1 MVFRSVCKLQNRV
14 PEEQTVQV
22 RRRAWTV
29 PGNSLTTLIRYAVG
43 WKKTR
48 RGETDNNRGISKA
61 INKVSRANADN
72 RKVNNRGS
80 KAKRA
85 SKANAGSRVNRDN
98 QVSKV
103 RRMGNN
109 KGANKRA
116 EPRTADNHPVISN
129 DTEDHSGD
137 QWEATGEI
145 IVNSSVNSYKV

>member
-72 RKVNNRGS
+72 RKVNNRANKANRAS
-80 KAKRA
+80 KANRANKANRA

-129 DTEDHSGD
+129 D
-137 QWEATGEI
+137 
-145 IVNSSVNSYKV
+145 

>member
-1 MVFRSVCKLQNRV
+1 
-14 PEEQTVQV
+14 
-22 RRRAWTV
+22 
-29 PGNSLTTLIRYAVG
+29 
-43 WKKTR
+43 
-48 RGETDNNRGISKA
+48 A

-72 RKVNNRGS
+72 RKVNNRAS
-80 KAKRA
+80 KANRANKANRA

-137 QWEATGEI
+137 QWAATGEI
-145 IVNSSVNSYKV
+145 IVNSRVNSVNVYARPRICDVSGVKPGWAQVVSMK